1 MKGLCM
7 EDCSV
12 VIDNNIYNTPKVEYS
27 TWSKDKLINISNFI
41 DRKLSTTDVSTV
53 IVFEIGHFTLP
64 YEEINHQWAYQNMVF
79 ANDLCG
85 KIIKKHKFKY
95 KIIPTLLV
103 NNLDSHDEDESERII
118 ENMLK
123 NQKYINKKSLKI
135 ISERNLKNR
144 AFKALKKDNTLSS
157 KFIHIDGKAYLKDD
171 DYQHDL
177 AAGFVN
183 ENGDIIPRC
192 GLILTSYLDEISRL
206 AKQRLHQD
214 REINILFISFSQQF
228 YEYKRVMLGV
238 DIYSKGDK
246 SLNIDPMIFHWNYLK
261 DQALLSYKEN
271 YTRTWENILF

>member
-1 MKGLCM
+1 MDK
-7 EDCSV
+7 CSIG
-12 VIDNNIYNTPKVEYS
+12 IDTNIYNTPKEIY
-27 TWSKDKLINISNFI
+27 TLWANNKLLSISNFI
-41 DRKLSTTDVSTV
+41 DKKLSSVEIPTV
-53 IVFEIGHFTLP
+53 IVFETGHFSLP
-64 YEEINHQWAYQNMVF
+64 YEEINHQWAYQNISFV
-79 ANDLCG
+79 DKLCE
-85 KIIKKHKFKY
+85 KIIKKYKFKY

-103 NNLDSHDEDESERII
+103 NNFDSNDDSESKEVI
-118 ENMLK
+118 EKMLK
-123 NQKYINKKSLKI
+123 NKKYINSKSLKI

-206 AKQRLHQD
+206 AKQRLHQN

-228 YEYKRVMLGV
+228 HEYKRVMLGV

-246 SLNIDPMIFHWNYLK
+246 SLNITPMIFHWNYFI
-261 DQALLSYKEN
+261 DQAMLSYKE
-271 YTRTWENILF
+271 YSSKSWERKSF